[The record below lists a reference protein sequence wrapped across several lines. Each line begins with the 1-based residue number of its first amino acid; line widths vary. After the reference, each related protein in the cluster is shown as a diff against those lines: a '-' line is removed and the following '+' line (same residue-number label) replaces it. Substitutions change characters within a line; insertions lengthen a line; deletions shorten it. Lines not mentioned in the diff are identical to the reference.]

1 MSPKHRKNNKDLS
14 QIHSELV
21 MENLAKEIKANQGWM
36 SFEDFFDF
44 VMYKPGLG
52 YYSAG
57 AKKLGPSGD
66 FTTSPEISR
75 LFGKT
80 VSNQVIALLNNFEFP
95 SIIEIGAGSGK
106 LAYDIINN
114 LINSKVDFDKYY
126 ILEVSADFIERQK
139 QELSL
144 LPDEAFEKVIWLD
157 SILEAPVE
165 GIVIG
170 NEVVDAL
177 PFKRFTVVDHKIQEI
192 GVSIKNGQ
200 LTESTRDADKTL
212 AEEVRLIEKAL
223 NRDFEQNY
231 TSEIRLNIG
240 QWLKGISSMLKSG
253 AILFIDYGYS
263 RQEYYAADRKNGSM
277 ICHYRNTAHENP
289 FLNLGVQDI
298 SASVEFTLL
307 AEKALEEQLEV
318 GLFTSQSDFL
328 INGNILGELD
338 KIEDDTLRMELTQEI
353 KQLLMPSQ
361 MGQTFKCMMLY
372 KNISLDSFEGIRDLR
387 HTL

>member
-1 MSPKHRKNNKDLS
+1 MSPKHRKDNKDLS

-80 VSNQVIALLNNFEFP
+80 VSNQVIALLNNFKSP

-114 LINSKVDFDKYY
+114 LIKSKVDFDKYY

-157 SILEAPVE
+157 SILEVPVE

-212 AEEVRLIEKAL
+212 GEEVRLIEKAL
-223 NRDFEQNY
+223 NRDFEHNY

-338 KIEDDTLRMELTQEI
+338 KIEDDTLRIELTQEI

>member
-1 MSPKHRKNNKDLS
+1 MSSEDRNDNQDYS
-14 QIHSELV
+14 QSHSALV
-21 MENLAKEIKANQGWM
+21 LENLVKEIKANQGWI
-36 SFEDFFDF
+36 SFEDFFNF
-44 VMYKPGLG
+44 VMYKPELG

-57 AKKLGPSGD
+57 AKKLGVSGD

-80 VSNQVIALLNNFEFP
+80 IANQVVTLLNNFESP
-95 SIIEIGAGSGK
+95 SIIEIGAGSGR
-106 LAYDIINN
+106 LAYDIIDS
-114 LINSKVDFDKYY
+114 LINRKIDFDKYY
-126 ILEVSADFIERQK
+126 ILEVSADFRERQE
-139 QELSL
+139 QELAL
-144 LPDEAFEKVIWLD
+144 LPGKVFEKIIWLD
-157 SILEAPVE
+157 SILEKPID

-170 NEVVDAL
+170 NEVIDAL
-177 PFKRFTVVDHKIQEI
+177 PFKRFTIIDNTVHEI
-192 GVSIKNGQ
+192 GATIKNGE
-200 LTESTRDADKTL
+200 LTESARVADKKL

-231 TSEIRLNIG
+231 TSEIRFNIG
-240 QWLKGISSMLKSG
+240 QWLNGISSMLKSG

-263 RQEYYAADRKNGSM
+263 RKEYYAEDRKNGSM

-307 AEKALEEQLEV
+307 AEKALEGHLEV

-338 KIEDDTLRMELTQEI
+338 KIEDDSLRIKLTQEI

-361 MGQTFKCMMLY
+361 MGQIFKCMMLY
-372 KNISLDSFEGIRDLR
+372 RNIRLDSFEGIRDLR

>member
-1 MSPKHRKNNKDLS
+1 MSSNDRSNNKDHS
-14 QIHSELV
+14 QSHSELV
-21 MENLAKEIKANQGWM
+21 LENLVEEIKANQGWI

-57 AKKLGPSGD
+57 AKKLGASGD

-80 VSNQVIALLNNFEFP
+80 ISNQVIAFLNNFESP
-95 SIIEIGAGSGK
+95 SIIEIGAGSGR
-106 LAYDIINN
+106 LAYDIITN
-114 LINSKVDFDKYY
+114 LINSKMDFDKYY
-126 ILEVSADFIERQK
+126 ILEVSADFRERQK

-170 NEVVDAL
+170 NEVIDAL
-177 PFKRFTVVDHKIQEI
+177 PFSRFKVIDNKVHEI
-192 GVSIKNGQ
+192 GVSIKNGL
-200 LTESTRDADKTL
+200 LTESTRNAGKRL
-212 AEEVRLIEKAL
+212 AEEVGLIEKAL
-223 NRDFEQNY
+223 NRDFDQNY
-231 TSEIRLNIG
+231 TSEIRLSIG

-263 RQEYYAADRKNGSM
+263 RQEYYAEDRKNGSM

-338 KIEDDTLRMELTQEI
+338 KIEDESLRIQLTQEI

-361 MGQTFKCMMLY
+361 MGQTFKCMMLF
-372 KNISLDSFEGIRDLR
+372 KNISLDSFDGIRDLR

>member
-57 AKKLGPSGD
+57 AQKLGPSGD

-80 VSNQVIALLNNFEFP
+80 VSNQVIALLNNFKSP

-200 LTESTRDADKTL
+200 LTESTRDADKAL

-223 NRDFEQNY
+223 NRDFEHNY
-231 TSEIRLNIG
+231 TSEIRLNTG

>member
-1 MSPKHRKNNKDLS
+1 MSPKHRKDNKDLS

-80 VSNQVIALLNNFEFP
+80 VSNQVIALLNNFKSP

-114 LINSKVDFDKYY
+114 LIKSKVDFDKYY

-157 SILEAPVE
+157 SILEVPVE

-212 AEEVRLIEKAL
+212 GEEVRLIEKAL
-223 NRDFEQNY
+223 NRDFEHNY

-289 FLNLGVQDI
+289 FINLGVQDI

-338 KIEDDTLRMELTQEI
+338 KIEDDNLRIELTQEI

>member
-1 MSPKHRKNNKDLS
+1 MLSNDRNNNEDRS
-14 QIHSELV
+14 QSHSELV
-21 MENLAKEIKANQGWM
+21 LENLDKEIKANQGWI

-57 AKKLGPSGD
+57 AKKLGASAD

-80 VSNQVIALLNNFEFP
+80 VSNQVKAFLNNFESP
-95 SIIEIGAGSGK
+95 SIIEIGAGSGR
-106 LAYDIINN
+106 LAYDIITN
-114 LINSKVDFDKYY
+114 LINSKTDFDKYY
-126 ILEVSADFIERQK
+126 ILEVSADFRERQK

-144 LPDEAFEKVIWLD
+144 LPDDAFEKVIWLD

-170 NEVVDAL
+170 NEVIDAL
-177 PFKRFTVVDHKIQEI
+177 PFKRFKVIDNKVHEI
-192 GVSIKNGQ
+192 GVTIKNDQ

-231 TSEIRLNIG
+231 TSEIRLNFG
-240 QWLKGISSMLKSG
+240 KWLKGVSSMLKSG

-263 RQEYYAADRKNGSM
+263 RQEYYAEDRKNGSM

-307 AEKALEEQLEV
+307 AEKALEEHLEV

-338 KIEDDTLRMELTQEI
+338 KIEDDSLRIQLTQEI

-361 MGQTFKCMMLY
+361 MGQTFKCMMLF
-372 KNISLDSFEGIRDLR
+372 KNISLDSFDGIRDLR

>member
-21 MENLAKEIKANQGWM
+21 MENLAKEIKANQGWIN
-36 SFEDFFDF
+36 FEDFFDF

-80 VSNQVIALLNNFEFP
+80 VSNQVIALLNNFESP
-95 SIIEIGAGSGK
+95 SIIEVGAGSGK

-144 LPDEAFEKVIWLD
+144 LPDDAFEKVIWLD

-170 NEVVDAL
+170 NEVIDAL
-177 PFKRFTVVDHKIQEI
+177 PFKRFTVVNHKIQEI

-200 LTESTRDADKTL
+200 LAESTRNADKTL

-307 AEKALEEQLEV
+307 AEKALEEHLEV
-318 GLFTSQSDFL
+318 GLFASQSDFL

-338 KIEDDTLRMELTQEI
+338 KIEDDTLRIELTQEI

>member
-1 MSPKHRKNNKDLS
+1 MSPKHRKDNKDLS

-80 VSNQVIALLNNFEFP
+80 VSNQVIALLNNLESP

-114 LINSKVDFDKYY
+114 LIKSKVDFDKYY
-126 ILEVSADFIERQK
+126 ILEVSADFRERQR

-144 LPDEAFEKVIWLD
+144 LPDETFEKVIWLD
-157 SILEAPVE
+157 SILEVPVE

-170 NEVVDAL
+170 NEVIDAL

-212 AEEVRLIEKAL
+212 GEEVRLIEKAL
-223 NRDFEQNY
+223 NRDFEHNY

-263 RQEYYAADRKNGSM
+263 RHEYYAADRKNGSM

-289 FLNLGVQDI
+289 FINLGVQDI

>member
-1 MSPKHRKNNKDLS
+1 MSPKHRKDNKDLS

-80 VSNQVIALLNNFEFP
+80 VSNQVIALLNNLESP

-114 LINSKVDFDKYY
+114 LIKSKVDFDKYY

-157 SILEAPVE
+157 SILEVPVE

-170 NEVVDAL
+170 NEVIDAL

-200 LTESTRDADKTL
+200 LTESTRNADKTL

-263 RQEYYAADRKNGSM
+263 RHEYYAADRKNGSM

>member
-1 MSPKHRKNNKDLS
+1 MSSKDRKNNKDHS
-14 QIHSELV
+14 QSHSELV
-21 MENLAKEIKANQGWM
+21 MENLAKAIKTNQGWI
-36 SFEDFFDF
+36 SFEDFFEF

-57 AKKLGPSGD
+57 AKKLGSSGD

-80 VSNQVIALLNNFEFP
+80 VSNQVLALLNNFASP
-95 SIIEIGAGSGK
+95 SIIEIGAGSGR
-106 LAYDIINN
+106 LAYDIITN
-114 LINSKVDFDKYY
+114 LINSKMDFDKYY
-126 ILEVSADFIERQK
+126 ILEVSADFRERQR

-144 LPDEAFEKVIWLD
+144 LPDETFEKVIWLD

-170 NEVVDAL
+170 NEVIDAL

-212 AEEVRLIEKAL
+212 AEEVRLIEKVL

-253 AILFIDYGYS
+253 ALLFIDYGYS
-263 RQEYYAADRKNGSM
+263 RQEYYAEDRKNGSM

>member
-1 MSPKHRKNNKDLS
+1 MSSKDRKNNKDHS
-14 QIHSELV
+14 QSHSELV
-21 MENLAKEIKANQGWM
+21 MENLAKEIKANQGWI
-36 SFEDFFDF
+36 SFEDFFEF

-57 AKKLGPSGD
+57 AKKLGSSGD

-80 VSNQVIALLNNFEFP
+80 VSNQVLALLNNFASP
-95 SIIEIGAGSGK
+95 SIIEIGAGSGR
-106 LAYDIINN
+106 LAYDIITN
-114 LINSKVDFDKYY
+114 LINSKMDFDKYY
-126 ILEVSADFIERQK
+126 ILEVSADFRERQR

-144 LPDEAFEKVIWLD
+144 LPDETFEKVIWLD

-170 NEVVDAL
+170 NEVIDAL

-200 LTESTRDADKTL
+200 LTESTRDADKAL

-253 AILFIDYGYS
+253 ALLFIDYGYS

-328 INGNILGELD
+328 ISGNILGELD
-338 KIEDDTLRMELTQEI
+338 KIEDDTLRMELIQEI

>member
-1 MSPKHRKNNKDLS
+1 MSPNDRKNNRDHS
-14 QIHSELV
+14 QSHSELV
-21 MENLAKEIKANQGWM
+21 LENLVEEIKANQGWI
-36 SFEDFFDF
+36 SFEDFFDY

-57 AKKLGPSGD
+57 AKKLGASGD
-66 FTTSPEISR
+66 FTTSPEISM

-80 VSNQVIALLNNFEFP
+80 VSNQVLALLNNFESP
-95 SIIEIGAGSGK
+95 SIIEIGAGSGR
-106 LAYDIINN
+106 LAYDIITN
-114 LINSKVDFDKYY
+114 LINSKTDFDKYY
-126 ILEVSADFIERQK
+126 ILEVSADFRERQK

-144 LPDEAFEKVIWLD
+144 LPDDAFEKVIWLD

-170 NEVVDAL
+170 NEVIDAL
-177 PFKRFTVVDHKIQEI
+177 PFKRFKVIDNKVHEI
-192 GVSIKNGQ
+192 GVTIKNDQ
-200 LTESTRDADKTL
+200 LTESIRDADKTL

-231 TSEIRLNIG
+231 TSEIRLNFG
-240 QWLKGISSMLKSG
+240 KWLKGVSSMLKSG

-263 RQEYYAADRKNGSM
+263 RQEYYAEDRKNGSM

-307 AEKALEEQLEV
+307 AEKALEEHLEV

-338 KIEDDTLRMELTQEI
+338 KIEDDSLRIQLTQEI

-361 MGQTFKCMMLY
+361 MGQTFKCMMLF
-372 KNISLDSFEGIRDLR
+372 KNISLDSFDGIRDLR

>member
-1 MSPKHRKNNKDLS
+1 MSPNDRKNNRDHS
-14 QIHSELV
+14 QSHSELV
-21 MENLAKEIKANQGWM
+21 MENLAKEIKANQGWI
-36 SFEDFFDF
+36 SFEDFFEF

-57 AKKLGPSGD
+57 AKKLGSSGD

-80 VSNQVIALLNNFEFP
+80 VSNQVLALLNNFASP
-95 SIIEIGAGSGK
+95 SIIEIGAGSGR
-106 LAYDIINN
+106 LAYDIITN
-114 LINSKVDFDKYY
+114 LINSKMDFDKYY
-126 ILEVSADFIERQK
+126 ILEVSADFRERQR

-144 LPDEAFEKVIWLD
+144 LPDETFEKVIWLD

-170 NEVVDAL
+170 NEVIDAL

-253 AILFIDYGYS
+253 ALLFIDYGYS

>member
-80 VSNQVIALLNNFEFP
+80 VSNQVIALLNNFESP

-223 NRDFEQNY
+223 NRDFEHNY

>member
-1 MSPKHRKNNKDLS
+1 M
-14 QIHSELV
+14 
-21 MENLAKEIKANQGWM
+21 
-36 SFEDFFDF
+36 
-44 VMYKPGLG
+44 
-52 YYSAG
+52 
-57 AKKLGPSGD
+57 
-66 FTTSPEISR
+66 T
-75 LFGKT
+75 
-80 VSNQVIALLNNFEFP
+80 
-95 SIIEIGAGSGK
+95 
-106 LAYDIINN
+106 
-114 LINSKVDFDKYY
+114 
-126 ILEVSADFIERQK
+126 
-139 QELSL
+139 
-144 LPDEAFEKVIWLD
+144 
-157 SILEAPVE
+157 
-165 GIVIG
+165 
-170 NEVVDAL
+170 
-177 PFKRFTVVDHKIQEI
+177 
-192 GVSIKNGQ
+192 IKNDQ

-212 AEEVRLIEKAL
+212 AEEVRLIEKSI

-231 TSEIRLNIG
+231 TSEIRLNFG
-240 QWLKGISSMLKSG
+240 KWLKGVSSMLKSG

-263 RQEYYAADRKNGSM
+263 RQEYYAEDRKNGSM

-307 AEKALEEQLEV
+307 AEKALEEHLEV

-338 KIEDDTLRMELTQEI
+338 KIEDDSLRIDLTQEI

>member
-1 MSPKHRKNNKDLS
+1 MLSNDRNNNEDRS
-14 QIHSELV
+14 QSHSELV
-21 MENLAKEIKANQGWM
+21 LENLDKEIKANQGWI

-57 AKKLGPSGD
+57 AKKLGASGD

-80 VSNQVIALLNNFEFP
+80 VSNQVLALLSNLESP
-95 SIIEIGAGSGK
+95 SIIEIGAGSGR
-106 LAYDIINN
+106 LAYDIITN
-114 LINSKVDFDKYY
+114 LINSKMDFDKYY
-126 ILEVSADFIERQK
+126 ILEVSADFRERQK

-157 SILEAPVE
+157 SILEKPIE

-170 NEVVDAL
+170 NEVIDAL
-177 PFKRFTVVDHKIQEI
+177 PFKRFKVVDHKIQEI
-192 GVSIKNGQ
+192 GVSIRNGQ
-200 LTESTRDADKTL
+200 LIESTKDADKKL

-231 TSEIRLNIG
+231 TSEIRLSIG

-277 ICHYRNTAHENP
+277 ICHYRNTAHEDP

-307 AEKALEEQLEV
+307 AEKALEEHLEV

-338 KIEDDTLRMELTQEI
+338 KIEDDSLRIDLTQEI

>member
-1 MSPKHRKNNKDLS
+1 MTSNNRKNNEDHS
-14 QIHSELV
+14 QSHSALV
-21 MENLAKEIKANQGWM
+21 QENLVEEIKENEGWI
-36 SFEDFFDF
+36 SFEDFFNF
-44 VMYKPGLG
+44 VMYQPGLG

-57 AKKLGPSGD
+57 AKKLGASAD

-80 VSNQVIALLNNFEFP
+80 VSNQVKAFLNNFESP
-95 SIIEIGAGSGK
+95 SIIEIGAGSGR
-106 LAYDIINN
+106 LAYDIITN
-114 LINSKVDFDKYY
+114 LINSKTDFDKYY
-126 ILEVSADFIERQK
+126 ILEVSADFRERQK

-170 NEVVDAL
+170 NEVIDAL
-177 PFKRFTVVDHKIQEI
+177 PFKRFKVIDNKVHEI
-192 GVSIKNGQ
+192 GVTIKNDQ
-200 LTESTRDADKTL
+200 LTESTRDSDKTL

-231 TSEIRLNIG
+231 TSEIRLNFG
-240 QWLKGISSMLKSG
+240 KWLKGVSSMLKSG

-263 RQEYYAADRKNGSM
+263 RQEYYAEDRKNGSM

-307 AEKALEEQLEV
+307 AEKALEEHLEV

-338 KIEDDTLRMELTQEI
+338 KIEDDSLRIQLTQEI

-361 MGQTFKCMMLY
+361 MGQTFKCMMLF
-372 KNISLDSFEGIRDLR
+372 KNISLDSFDGIRDLR

>member
-1 MSPKHRKNNKDLS
+1 MLSNDRNNNEDHS
-14 QIHSELV
+14 QSHSELV
-21 MENLAKEIKANQGWM
+21 LENLDKEIKANQGWI

-44 VMYKPGLG
+44 VMYQPGLG

-57 AKKLGPSGD
+57 AKKLGASAD

-80 VSNQVIALLNNFEFP
+80 VSNQVKAFLNNFESP
-95 SIIEIGAGSGK
+95 SIIEIGAGSGR
-106 LAYDIINN
+106 LAYDIITN
-114 LINSKVDFDKYY
+114 LINSKTDFDKYY
-126 ILEVSADFIERQK
+126 ILEVSADFRERQK

-144 LPDEAFEKVIWLD
+144 LPDDAFEKVIWLD

-170 NEVVDAL
+170 NEVIDAL
-177 PFKRFTVVDHKIQEI
+177 PFKRFKVIDNKVHEI
-192 GVSIKNGQ
+192 GVTIKNGQ

-231 TSEIRLNIG
+231 TSEIRLSIG

-253 AILFIDYGYS
+253 ALLFIDYGYS
-263 RQEYYAADRKNGSM
+263 RQEYYAEDRKNGSM

-307 AEKALEEQLEV
+307 AEKALEEHLEV

-338 KIEDDTLRMELTQEI
+338 KIEDDSLRIQLTQEI

>member
-1 MSPKHRKNNKDLS
+1 MLSNDRNNNKDHS
-14 QIHSELV
+14 QSHSELV
-21 MENLAKEIKANQGWM
+21 LENLDKEIKVNQGWI

-57 AKKLGPSGD
+57 AKKLGVSGD

-80 VSNQVIALLNNFEFP
+80 VSNQVLALLSNFESP

-106 LAYDIINN
+106 LAYDIITN
-114 LINSKVDFDKYY
+114 LINSKMDFDKYY
-126 ILEVSADFIERQK
+126 ILEVSADFRERQK

-144 LPDEAFEKVIWLD
+144 LPDEAFDKVIWLD
-157 SILEAPVE
+157 SILETPIE

-170 NEVVDAL
+170 NEVIDAL

-200 LTESTRDADKTL
+200 LTESTKDAGKTL
-212 AEEVRLIEKAL
+212 AEEVRLIEKTL

-240 QWLKGISSMLKSG
+240 QWLKGVSSMLKSG

-263 RQEYYAADRKNGSM
+263 RHEYYAEDRKNGSM

-289 FLNLGVQDI
+289 FLNLGIQDI

-338 KIEDDTLRMELTQEI
+338 KIEDDSLRIQLTQEI

-372 KNISLDSFEGIRDLR
+372 KNIILDSFEGIRDLR

>member
-1 MSPKHRKNNKDLS
+1 MTSNNRKNNEDHS
-14 QIHSELV
+14 QSHSALV
-21 MENLAKEIKANQGWM
+21 QENLVEEIKENEGWI

-44 VMYKPGLG
+44 VMYQPGLG

-57 AKKLGPSGD
+57 AKKLGASAD

-80 VSNQVIALLNNFEFP
+80 VSNQVKAFLNNFESP
-95 SIIEIGAGSGK
+95 SIIEIGAGSGR
-106 LAYDIINN
+106 LAYDIITN
-114 LINSKVDFDKYY
+114 LINSKMDFDKYY
-126 ILEVSADFIERQK
+126 ILEVSADFRERQK

-144 LPDEAFEKVIWLD
+144 LPDDAFEKVIWLD

-170 NEVVDAL
+170 NEVIDAL
-177 PFKRFTVVDHKIQEI
+177 PFKRFKVIDNKVHEI
-192 GVSIKNGQ
+192 GVTIKNDQ

-231 TSEIRLNIG
+231 TSEIRLNFG
-240 QWLKGISSMLKSG
+240 KWLKGVSSMLKSG

-263 RQEYYAADRKNGSM
+263 RQEYYAEDRKNGSM

-307 AEKALEEQLEV
+307 AEKALEEHLEV

-338 KIEDDTLRMELTQEI
+338 KIEDDSLRIQLTQEI

-372 KNISLDSFEGIRDLR
+372 KNISLDSFDGIRDLR

>member
-1 MSPKHRKNNKDLS
+1 MSSKDRKNNKDHS
-14 QIHSELV
+14 QSHSELV
-21 MENLAKEIKANQGWM
+21 MENLAKEIKANQGWI
-36 SFEDFFDF
+36 SFEDFFEF

-57 AKKLGPSGD
+57 AKKLGSSGD

-80 VSNQVIALLNNFEFP
+80 VSNQVLALLKNLESP
-95 SIIEIGAGSGK
+95 SIIEIGAGSGR
-106 LAYDIINN
+106 LAYDIITN
-114 LINSKVDFDKYY
+114 LINSKMDFDKYY
-126 ILEVSADFIERQK
+126 ILEVSADFRERQR

-144 LPDEAFEKVIWLD
+144 LPDETFEKVIWLD

-170 NEVVDAL
+170 NEVIDAL

-253 AILFIDYGYS
+253 ALLFIDYGYS
-263 RQEYYAADRKNGSM
+263 RQEYYAEDRKNGSM

-307 AEKALEEQLEV
+307 AEKALEEHLEV

-338 KIEDDTLRMELTQEI
+338 TIEDDTLRMELTQEI

-372 KNISLDSFEGIRDLR
+372 KNINLDSFEGIRDLR

>member
-1 MSPKHRKNNKDLS
+1 MSSKDRKNNKDHS
-14 QIHSELV
+14 QSHSELV
-21 MENLAKEIKANQGWM
+21 MENLAKEIKANQGWI
-36 SFEDFFDF
+36 SFEDFFEF

-57 AKKLGPSGD
+57 AKKLGSSGD

-80 VSNQVIALLNNFEFP
+80 VSNQVLALLNNFASP
-95 SIIEIGAGSGK
+95 SIIEIGAGSGR
-106 LAYDIINN
+106 LAYDIITN
-114 LINSKVDFDKYY
+114 LINSKMDFDKYY
-126 ILEVSADFIERQK
+126 ILEVSADFRERQR

-144 LPDEAFEKVIWLD
+144 LPDETFEKVIWLD

-170 NEVVDAL
+170 NEVIDAL

-212 AEEVRLIEKAL
+212 AEEVRLIEKSL
-223 NRDFEQNY
+223 NREFKQNY

-253 AILFIDYGYS
+253 ALLFIDYGYS
-263 RQEYYAADRKNGSM
+263 RQEYYAEDRKNGSM

-307 AEKALEEQLEV
+307 AEKALEEHLEV

-372 KNISLDSFEGIRDLR
+372 KNINLDSFEGIRDLR

>member
-1 MSPKHRKNNKDLS
+1 MSSKDRKNNKDHS
-14 QIHSELV
+14 QSHSELV
-21 MENLAKEIKANQGWM
+21 MENLAKEIKANQGWI
-36 SFEDFFDF
+36 SFEDFFEF

-57 AKKLGPSGD
+57 AKKLGSSGD

-80 VSNQVIALLNNFEFP
+80 VSNQVLALLNNFASP
-95 SIIEIGAGSGK
+95 SIIEIGAGSGR

-114 LINSKVDFDKYY
+114 LINSKMDFDKYY
-126 ILEVSADFIERQK
+126 ILEVSADFRERQR

-144 LPDEAFEKVIWLD
+144 LPDETFEKVIWLD

-170 NEVVDAL
+170 NEVIDAL

-200 LTESTRDADKTL
+200 LIESTRDADKTL
-212 AEEVRLIEKAL
+212 VEEVRLIEKAL

-253 AILFIDYGYS
+253 ALLFIDYGYS
-263 RQEYYAADRKNGSM
+263 RQEYYAEDRKNGSM

-338 KIEDDTLRMELTQEI
+338 TIEDDTLRMELTQEI

-372 KNISLDSFEGIRDLR
+372 KNINLDSFEGIRDLR

>member
-21 MENLAKEIKANQGWM
+21 MENLAKEIKANQGWI

-80 VSNQVIALLNNFEFP
+80 VSNQVIALLNNFESP

-231 TSEIRLNIG
+231 TSEIRFNIG

>member
-1 MSPKHRKNNKDLS
+1 MSSKDRKKNKDHS
-14 QIHSELV
+14 QSHSELV
-21 MENLAKEIKANQGWM
+21 MENLAKEIKANQGWI

-57 AKKLGPSGD
+57 AKKLGSSGD

-80 VSNQVIALLNNFEFP
+80 VSNQVLALLNNFASP
-95 SIIEIGAGSGK
+95 SIIEIGAGSGR
-106 LAYDIINN
+106 LAYDIITN
-114 LINSKVDFDKYY
+114 LINSKMDFDKYY
-126 ILEVSADFIERQK
+126 ILEVSADFRERQR

-144 LPDEAFEKVIWLD
+144 LPDETFEKVIWLD

-231 TSEIRLNIG
+231 TSEIRPNIG

-253 AILFIDYGYS
+253 ALLFIDYGYS
-263 RQEYYAADRKNGSM
+263 RQEYYTEDRKNGSM

>member
-21 MENLAKEIKANQGWM
+21 MENLAKEIKANQGWI

-80 VSNQVIALLNNFEFP
+80 VSNQVIALLNNLESP

>member
-80 VSNQVIALLNNFEFP
+80 VSNQVIALLNNFESP

-231 TSEIRLNIG
+231 TSEIRFNIG

>member
-1 MSPKHRKNNKDLS
+1 MSSKDRKNNKDHS
-14 QIHSELV
+14 QSHSELV
-21 MENLAKEIKANQGWM
+21 MENLAKEIKANQGWI

-57 AKKLGPSGD
+57 AKKLGSSGD

-80 VSNQVIALLNNFEFP
+80 VSNQVLALLNNFASP
-95 SIIEIGAGSGK
+95 SIIEIGAGSGR
-106 LAYDIINN
+106 LAYDIITN
-114 LINSKVDFDKYY
+114 LINSKMDFDKYY
-126 ILEVSADFIERQK
+126 ILEVSADFRERQR

-144 LPDEAFEKVIWLD
+144 LPDETLEKVIWLD

-170 NEVVDAL
+170 NEVIDAL

-200 LTESTRDADKTL
+200 LTESTRDADKAL

-253 AILFIDYGYS
+253 ALLFIDYGYS
-263 RQEYYAADRKNGSM
+263 RQEYYAEDRKNGSM

>member
-1 MSPKHRKNNKDLS
+1 MSSKDRKNNKDHS
-14 QIHSELV
+14 QSHSELV
-21 MENLAKEIKANQGWM
+21 MENLAKEIKANQGWI
-36 SFEDFFDF
+36 SFEDFFEF

-57 AKKLGPSGD
+57 AKKLGSSGD

-80 VSNQVIALLNNFEFP
+80 VSNQVLALLNNFASP
-95 SIIEIGAGSGK
+95 SIIEIGAGSGR
-106 LAYDIINN
+106 LAYDIITN
-114 LINSKVDFDKYY
+114 LINSKMDFDKYY
-126 ILEVSADFIERQK
+126 ILEVSADFRERQR

-144 LPDEAFEKVIWLD
+144 LPDETFEKVIWLD

-170 NEVVDAL
+170 NEVIDAL

-212 AEEVRLIEKAL
+212 AEEVRLIEKSL
-223 NRDFEQNY
+223 NREFKQNY

-253 AILFIDYGYS
+253 ALLFIDYGYS
-263 RQEYYAADRKNGSM
+263 REEYYAEDRKNGSM

-372 KNISLDSFEGIRDLR
+372 KNINLDSFEGIRDLR

>member
-1 MSPKHRKNNKDLS
+1 MSSKDRKNNKDHS
-14 QIHSELV
+14 QSHSELV
-21 MENLAKEIKANQGWM
+21 MENLAKEIKANQGWI
-36 SFEDFFDF
+36 SFEDFFEF

-57 AKKLGPSGD
+57 AKKLGSSGD

-80 VSNQVIALLNNFEFP
+80 VSNQVLALLNNFASP
-95 SIIEIGAGSGK
+95 SIIEIGAGSGR
-106 LAYDIINN
+106 LAYDIITN
-114 LINSKVDFDKYY
+114 LINSKMDFDKYY
-126 ILEVSADFIERQK
+126 ILEVSADFRERQR

-144 LPDEAFEKVIWLD
+144 LPDETFEKVIWLD

-170 NEVVDAL
+170 NEVIDAL

-253 AILFIDYGYS
+253 ALLFIDYGYS
-263 RQEYYAADRKNGSM
+263 RQEYYAERRKNGSM

-307 AEKALEEQLEV
+307 AEKALEEHLEV

-338 KIEDDTLRMELTQEI
+338 TIEDDTLRVELTQEI

-372 KNISLDSFEGIRDLR
+372 KNINLDSFEGIRDLR

>member
-21 MENLAKEIKANQGWM
+21 MENLAKEIKANQGWI

-80 VSNQVIALLNNFEFP
+80 VSNQVIALLNNFESP

-372 KNISLDSFEGIRDLR
+372 KNIGLDSFEGIRDLR

>member
-1 MSPKHRKNNKDLS
+1 MTSNNSKNNEDYS
-14 QIHSELV
+14 QSHSALV
-21 MENLAKEIKANQGWM
+21 LENLVEEIKANEGWI

-44 VMYKPGLG
+44 VMYQPGLG

-57 AKKLGPSGD
+57 AKKLGASAD

-80 VSNQVIALLNNFEFP
+80 VSNQVKAFLNNFESP
-95 SIIEIGAGSGK
+95 SIIEIGAGSGR
-106 LAYDIINN
+106 LAYDIITN
-114 LINSKVDFDKYY
+114 LINSKTDFDKYY
-126 ILEVSADFIERQK
+126 ILEVSADFRERQK

-144 LPDEAFEKVIWLD
+144 LPDDAFEKVIWLD

-170 NEVVDAL
+170 NEVIDAL
-177 PFKRFTVVDHKIQEI
+177 PFKRFKVIDNKVHEI
-192 GVSIKNGQ
+192 GVTIKNDQ
-200 LTESTRDADKTL
+200 LTESIRDADKTL

-231 TSEIRLNIG
+231 TSEIRLNFG
-240 QWLKGISSMLKSG
+240 KWLKGVSSMLKSG

-263 RQEYYAADRKNGSM
+263 RQEYYAEDRKNGSM

-307 AEKALEEQLEV
+307 AEKALEEHLEV

-338 KIEDDTLRMELTQEI
+338 KIEDDSLRIQLTQEI

-361 MGQTFKCMMLY
+361 MGQTFKCMMLF
-372 KNISLDSFEGIRDLR
+372 KNISLDSFDGIRDLR

>member
-1 MSPKHRKNNKDLS
+1 MSSKDRKNNKDHS
-14 QIHSELV
+14 QSHSELV
-21 MENLAKEIKANQGWM
+21 MENLAKEIKANQGWI

-57 AKKLGPSGD
+57 ANKLGSSGD

-80 VSNQVIALLNNFEFP
+80 VSNQVKAILNNFEFP

-106 LAYDIINN
+106 LAYDIIKS

-126 ILEVSADFIERQK
+126 ILEVSADFKERQV
-139 QELSL
+139 QELSK
-144 LPDEAFEKVIWLD
+144 LPDKVIDKVVWLD
-157 SILEAPVE
+157 SILEAPID

-170 NEVVDAL
+170 NEVIDAL
-177 PFKRFTVVDHKIQEI
+177 PFKRFKIIDNKVHEI
-192 GVSIKNGQ
+192 GVRIKNGQ
-200 LTESTRDADKTL
+200 LTESTKVAGKTL
-212 AEEVRLIEKAL
+212 VEEVRLIEKAL
-223 NRDFEQNY
+223 NREFEQNY

-263 RQEYYAADRKNGSM
+263 RQEYYAEDRKNGSM

-318 GLFTSQSDFL
+318 GLFISQSDFL

-338 KIEDDTLRMELTQEI
+338 KIEDESLRIQLTQEI

-361 MGQTFKCMMLY
+361 MGQTFKCMMFY

>member
-1 MSPKHRKNNKDLS
+1 MLSKDRNNNEDHS
-14 QIHSELV
+14 QSHSELV
-21 MENLAKEIKANQGWM
+21 LENLDKEIKANQGWI

-57 AKKLGPSGD
+57 AKKLGVSGD

-80 VSNQVIALLNNFEFP
+80 VSNQVLALLSNFESP

-106 LAYDIINN
+106 LAHDIITN
-114 LINSKVDFDKYY
+114 LINSKMDFDKYY
-126 ILEVSADFIERQK
+126 ILEVSADFRERQK

-157 SILEAPVE
+157 SILETPIE
-165 GIVIG
+165 GIIIG
-170 NEVVDAL
+170 NEVIDAL
-177 PFKRFTVVDHKIQEI
+177 PFKRFKVIDNKVHEI
-192 GVSIKNGQ
+192 GVTIKNDQ
-200 LTESTRDADKTL
+200 LTESIRDADKTL
-212 AEEVRLIEKAL
+212 AEEVRLIEKSL

-231 TSEIRLNIG
+231 TSEIRLNFG
-240 QWLKGISSMLKSG
+240 KWLKGVSSMLKSG

-263 RQEYYAADRKNGSM
+263 RQEYYAEDRKNGSM

-307 AEKALEEQLEV
+307 AEKALEEHLEV

-338 KIEDDTLRMELTQEI
+338 KIEDDSLRIQLTQEI

-361 MGQTFKCMMLY
+361 MGQTFKCMMLF
-372 KNISLDSFEGIRDLR
+372 KNISLDSFDGIRDLR

>member
-21 MENLAKEIKANQGWM
+21 MENLAKEIKANQGWI

-80 VSNQVIALLNNFEFP
+80 VSNQVIALLNNFESP

-157 SILEAPVE
+157 SILEAPFE

-277 ICHYRNTAHENP
+277 ICHFRNTAHENP

-307 AEKALEEQLEV
+307 AEKALEENLEV

>member
-57 AKKLGPSGD
+57 AQKLGPSGD

-80 VSNQVIALLNNFEFP
+80 VSNQVIALLNNFKSP

-126 ILEVSADFIERQK
+126 ILEVSADFRERQK

-231 TSEIRLNIG
+231 TSEIRLNFG
-240 QWLKGISSMLKSG
+240 KWLKGVSSMLKSG

-263 RQEYYAADRKNGSM
+263 RQEYYAEDRKNGSM

-353 KQLLMPSQ
+353 NQLLMPSQ
-361 MGQTFKCMMLY
+361 MGQSFKCMMLY

>member
-1 MSPKHRKNNKDLS
+1 MSSKDRKNNKDHS
-14 QIHSELV
+14 QSHSDLV
-21 MENLAKEIKANQGWM
+21 MENLAKEIKANQGWI

-57 AKKLGPSGD
+57 AKKLGSSGD

-80 VSNQVIALLNNFEFP
+80 VSNQVIALLNNLESP
-95 SIIEIGAGSGK
+95 SIIEIGAGSGR
-106 LAYDIINN
+106 LAYDIITN
-114 LINSKVDFDKYY
+114 LINSKMDFDKYY
-126 ILEVSADFIERQK
+126 ILEVSADFRERQR

-144 LPDEAFEKVIWLD
+144 LPDETFEKVIWLD

-170 NEVVDAL
+170 NEVIDAL

-253 AILFIDYGYS
+253 ALLFIDYGYS
-263 RQEYYAADRKNGSM
+263 RQEYYAEDRKNGSM

-372 KNISLDSFEGIRDLR
+372 KNINLDSFEGIRDLR